1 MVLLAHS
8 AQKGTPEQCYRDH
21 VQAVSRKSLANVE
34 GALNFFSGE
43 EDEKDALLHAIG
55 SGASLH
61 DLGKVDERNQEVLAT
76 PGSGGRLPVNHAD
89 AGTAWLLRQRAL
101 NGALLVYCHHS
112 GLFSLSEECKK
123 QDGRL
128 AFRDTDI
135 ADEVGENL
143 HEYIAKHQGE
153 FDLPEVKVDT
163 LPLKGF
169 SLRLALSCLVDADH
183 NDTACHYG
191 GESPRKRVAPKWE
204 KRRESLHRYVQRL
217 SETTTGTGERNQL
230 RSELYAACADG
241 PIEPALKF
249 CDAPVGSG
257 KTTAVMAHLLAVA
270 SSRKLRHIFVVLPY
284 TNIIEQSVE
293 VYRKAIV
300 LEGENPEAIVA
311 AHYHQ
316 ADFSDVNSRQLATLW
331 GAPVIVT
338 SAVQFFETLS
348 SCRTSRLRKLHEL
361 PGSAVFVD
369 ESHAAM
375 PLYIWP
381 QQWEWIQELTKKWRC
396 YFVFASGSLVK
407 FWEYSSFS
415 TSNNHVSC
423 LLPDSLRRKL
433 KDFEE
438 QRVVYPVRKPP
449 LDRNA
454 LINLV
459 VSKSGPR
466 LVILNTVQSA
476 AVIAH
481 EMKKRNENVLHLSTA
496 LTPKDRKRIIHL
508 VSNLLA
514 NKTMPDWTLVT
525 TSCVEAGVDFSFKTA
540 FRESCSVTSLIQTGG
555 RANRHGMDMESEI
568 IDFRVRDPFL
578 NKHPAFDDSRAI
590 LDQMFDEGLL
600 QSMPPIEAA
609 TESVRRELE
618 RNDIVRKA
626 KSIQNEEER
635 QEYRKVEK
643 LTRLIDADTRTVV
656 ICRNIIKRLLNREK
670 VSSVDLLQNS
680 VQFWSNKVQE
690 LELQSFRYFPEL
702 YYWDYPYDPD
712 FIGYMKGL
720 LPMVYQYADDEYGLV
735 I

>member
-43 EDEKDALLHAIG
+43 EKEKDALLHAIG

-61 DLGKVDERNQEVLAT
+61 DLGKVDEKNQVVLAK
-76 PGSGGRLPVNHAD
+76 PGFGGRLPVNHVD
-89 AGTAWLLRQRAL
+89 AGTSWLLGKRAL
-101 NGALLVYCHHS
+101 NGALLVYCHHG
-112 GLFSLSEECKK
+112 GLFSFSAECKK

-128 AFRDTDI
+128 AFRDTNI
-135 ADEVGENL
+135 ADEVDENL
-143 HEYIAKHQGE
+143 HEYIAKHRGV
-153 FDLPEVKVDT
+153 FDLPEVKEDT
-163 LPLKGF
+163 WALKGF

-183 NDTACHYG
+183 HDTACHYG
-191 GESPRKRVAPKWE
+191 GESPPKTIAPKWE
-204 KRRESLHRYVQRL
+204 KRLESLNQYVARI
-217 SETTTGTGERNQL
+217 SVAVTERGERNRL
-230 RSELYAACADG
+230 RTELYAACADG
-241 PIEPALKF
+241 SIEPALKF

-270 SSRKLRHIFVVLPY
+270 SARKLRHVFVVLPY

-300 LEGENPEAIVA
+300 LEGENPEEIVA

-316 ADFSDVNSRQLATLW
+316 ADFSDINSRQLATLW
-331 GAPVIVT
+331 GAPVTVT

-348 SCRTSRLRKLHEL
+348 NSKTSRLRKLHEL

-375 PLYIWP
+375 PLHIWP
-381 QQWEWIQELTKKWRC
+381 QQWTWMQELTRKWGC
-396 YFVFASGSLVK
+396 YFVLASGSLVK

-415 TSNNHVSC
+415 TSNNTVSS
-423 LLPDSLRRKL
+423 LLPDSLRRRL

-449 LDRNA
+449 LDRNE
-454 LINLV
+454 LIKLV
-459 VSKSGPR
+459 VSKPGPR
-466 LVILNTVQSA
+466 LIILNTVQSA

-496 LTPKDRKRIIHL
+496 LTPKDRKRIIDL
-508 VSNLLA
+508 VSRLLA
-514 NKTMPDWTLVT
+514 HKTMADWTLVA

-568 IDFRVRDPFL
+568 IDFRARDPFL
-578 NKHPAFDDSRAI
+578 NKHPAFEDSRAI

-600 QSMPPIEAA
+600 HSMSPVEAA
-609 TESVRRELE
+609 TESVRRELA
-618 RNDIVRKA
+618 RNDIIQKA

-643 LTRLIDADTRTVV
+643 LTKLIDTDTRTVV
-656 ICRNIIKRLLNREK
+656 ICRNIINRLLTREK

-680 VQFWSNKVQE
+680 VQLWSNKVQN
-690 LELQSFRYFPEL
+690 LGLQCFRYFPEL
-702 YYWDYPYDPD
+702 YYWNYPYDPN
-712 FIGYMKGL
+712 FMGYMEGL
-720 LPMVYQYADDEYGLV
+720 LPMVYQYTDDEYGLV